1 MQQKTHTWNTCSDL
15 TIEEKR
21 VQDVGGFIGTKKIS
35 TAMEKNSP
43 KKSQKQKE
51 EIQPFH
57 LIRRNVS
64 IFIKCIFAIKDT
76 HQSSHPKTRIPW

>member
-1 MQQKTHTWNTCSDL
+1 M
-15 TIEEKR
+15 
-21 VQDVGGFIGTKKIS
+21 QDVGGLIAKKKIS
-35 TAMEKNSP
+35 IAMEKDSP

-64 IFIKCIFAIKDT
+64 ILIKYIFAIKDT
-76 HQSSHPKTRIPW
+76 HQSSHPETRIPWLKAVHDNVSEVKGNYR

>member
-15 TIEEKR
+15 IIEEKT
-21 VQDVGGFIGTKKIS
+21 VQDVGGFIVTKKIS
-35 TAMEKNSP
+35 TAMEKDSP
-43 KKSQKQKE
+43 KKSHKQKE

-64 IFIKCIFAIKDT
+64 ILIKCIIVIKDT
-76 HQSSHPKTRIPW
+76 QHSSHPKTRIPW